1 MRSIFRASR
10 EEETQSVQPLGRQY
24 RLGHHPTAAQPAI
37 LANRMQYS
45 TLQAGRNKR
54 SFLSLSQR
62 APGHQSKGC
71 LLVPPAVR
79 NPIRPGGQSIKVA
92 FDAPQDDPPRNPCSH
107 ILVLLLLLLHHGSGG
122 WARSFWNLLP
132 VLLLLLLLCLHGS
145 GARSFL
151 EIPACTCLSAPA
163 PIKTAYQAGGVPL
176 YSFRPL
182 PFYCT
187 NKDRRRR
194 KEAKK
199 ASRFGGEVST
209 TSGGKRHRVREVEV
223 LC

>member
-1 MRSIFRASR
+1 MCSIFRASR

-107 ILVLLLLLLHHGSGG
+107 ILVLLLLPEYPTPALAASRIWGLGTQLLEFTPGPAPACMVQEQEASSKSLHVPACLLLH
-122 WARSFWNLLP
+122 
-132 VLLLLLLLCLHGS
+132 
-145 GARSFL
+145 
-151 EIPACTCLSAPA
+151 
-163 PIKTAYQAGGVPL
+163 Q
-176 YSFRPL
+176 
-182 PFYCT
+182 
-187 NKDRRRR
+187 
-194 KEAKK
+194 
-199 ASRFGGEVST
+199 
-209 TSGGKRHRVREVEV
+209 
-223 LC
+223 

>member
-132 VLLLLLLLCLHGS
+132 VLLLL
-145 GARSFL
+145 AW
-151 EIPACTCLSAPA
+151 
-163 PIKTAYQAGGVPL
+163 
-176 YSFRPL
+176 FRNKKL
-182 PFYCT
+182 PRNPCMYLPVCSCT
-187 NKDRRRR
+187 NKDCLPGRWCTTVL
-194 KEAKK
+194 
-199 ASRFGGEVST
+199 VS
-209 TSGGKRHRVREVEV
+209 SFAFLLYQQRP
-223 LC
+223 